1 MAGTDEA
8 LESVG
13 IMEVTIELTAV
24 IYCISDYFR
33 ECFILTFILAN
44 FITYT
49 VILFSKLYSI
59 QTLIASIFEFL
70 YIAYSY
76 MVLAVRLQGITS
88 HHNLFST
95 CTFTST
101 VLQWSILFRNCR
113 YLAPQDLNYLA
124 FKSNL

>member
-13 IMEVTIELTAV
+13 IMKVTIELTAV
-24 IYCISDYFR
+24 IYCIRDYFR

-70 YIAYSY
+70 YIVYSY

-95 CTFTST
+95 CTFTEYSLT
-101 VLQWSILFRNCR
+101 VV
-113 YLAPQDLNYLA
+113 YLV
-124 FKSNL
+124 